1 MHRYCPFRT
10 ALLRASRGIFLA
22 MSLVLALAAAC
33 APLEL
38 PSDPESALPS
48 TSEGSAAA
56 TETPDTSPPIS
67 STAIPPP
74 STSAPGIAALA
85 PVTDERSLARATPSA
100 ENGGNNLSEGA
111 TRIPT
116 STETLE
122 LLSSSSPVSPPTSSE
137 LPPPTSEPDTALLP
151 DGPIAYVNHGGN
163 LRSAP
168 RVAPDTVIGQVCPGD
183 QVAVLDDQAGW
194 YRLRVVKTM
203 ADCVPQRVGEGTEG
217 WMSSS
222 LVTPTADKPEGYP
235 DLPGGLVSAIVRDV
249 LNGHTI
255 EVAVSGVVKRVNL
268 IGVNAPLPPQ
278 PDQPGECF
286 GAEAAA
292 GLADILSLDGQFVL
306 LETDET
312 QGELD
317 RQGQLLSY
325 MWLPDGRMVNYEMIA
340 RGYAFS
346 ESFNLPYAYQEV
358 FAQVG
363 GEAREDQRGVWS
375 PETCHGERQNL
386 AQEQEPDPTP
396 PDPSPIAE
404 DGIPAEPTLP
414 PPPAPMPPPQTPQRD
429 FDRNGDG
436 EVTCEDFTTCD
447 EAFDA
452 LDAGYTHLDYDHD
465 GIPCKELCG
474 N

>member
-1 MHRYCPFRT
+1 M
-10 ALLRASRGIFLA
+10 
-22 MSLVLALAAAC
+22 
-33 APLEL
+33 
-38 PSDPESALPS
+38 
-48 TSEGSAAA
+48 
-56 TETPDTSPPIS
+56 
-67 STAIPPP
+67 
-74 STSAPGIAALA
+74 
-85 PVTDERSLARATPSA
+85 
-100 ENGGNNLSEGA
+100 
-111 TRIPT
+111 
-116 STETLE
+116 
-122 LLSSSSPVSPPTSSE
+122 
-137 LPPPTSEPDTALLP
+137 
-151 DGPIAYVNHGGN
+151 AYVNHGGN

-203 ADCVPQRVGEGTEG
+203 ADCVPQRVGAGTEG

-222 LVTPTADKPEGYP
+222 LVTPTADRPEGYP

-292 GLADILSLDGQFVL
+292 GLADILGLDGQFVL

-363 GEAREDQRGVWS
+363 GEAREDQRGLWS
-375 PETCHGERQNL
+375 PETCNGERKELPQHPGTEEDPVSPAPTAGTL
-386 AQEQEPDPTP
+386 PGTAEPTP
-396 PDPSPIAE
+396 QPQEEAGQPEEDAE
-404 DGIPAEPTLP
+404 GMPPEPTLP
-414 PPPAPMPPPQTPQRD
+414 PPPAPMPPPQTPQREV
-429 FDRNGDG
+429 DRNGDG